1 MAAACTSS
9 AGPIR
14 MADRPPDIPDTA
26 ISSLL
31 FTLWIRRSS
40 LQIRRGRSALPAAVH
55 VPDAQR
61 SHAHDAFAVAASAWL
76 RNARTAS
83 AGSDAP
89 YTAEPATKTSAPASA
104 HRSMV
109 DTETPPSTWSQSS
122 RPCLLI

>member
-14 MADRPPDIPDTA
+14 MADRPADIPDTA

-31 FTLWIRRSS
+31 FTY
-40 LQIRRGRSALPAAVH
+40 AAVH
-55 VPDAQR
+55 TLDSPFILADPAGGISPDGSRSLVVLQWAQ
-61 SHAHDAFAVAASAWL
+61 AQDAPAVAAWARV

-89 YTAEPATKTSAPASA
+89 
-104 HRSMV
+104 
-109 DTETPPSTWSQSS
+109 
-122 RPCLLI
+122 